1 MPLIANLQ
9 QAAAWD
15 GPEGD
20 HWTEHAEHYE
30 RTTRRHRD
38 RLLRAELL
46 SPDDAVLDVGC
57 GTGALTRAA
66 ARRASEGSALGIDL
80 SRRMIERARDL
91 ATAERITNARFEQA
105 DAEVHA
111 FEPASVDAVISSF
124 GATFFGDPLRAFAN
138 LADTLRPGGRLGLL
152 VWRELA
158 RNEWVSAIRDALAV
172 GRSLPV
178 PSPGVPGPFALADTN
193 YVRDLLN
200 RSGLVNIDLQPVDE
214 VMDFGVGVEQA
225 HAFISEMGIVHGLTE
240 DLDADTKADAL
251 DKLRASLTA
260 SETVDGVLLDSS
272 AWLITAQRP
281 S

>member
-1 MPLIANLQ
+1 MPLIANLE

-30 RTTRRHRD
+30 RTTCRHRD
-38 RLLRAELL
+38 WLLRAELL
-46 SPDDAVLDVGC
+46 SPDDDVLDVGC

-66 ARRASEGSALGIDL
+66 ARRALGGSALGVDL

-91 ATAERITNARFEQA
+91 ATAERITNAWFEQA

-111 FEPASVDAVISSF
+111 FAPANVDAVISSF

-138 LADTLRPGGRLGLL
+138 LANTLRPGGRLGLL

-158 RNEWVSAIRDALAV
+158 RNEWVSAIRDALAA

-178 PSPGVPGPFALADTN
+178 PPPGVPGPFALADTN
-193 YVRDLLN
+193 HVRDLLD

-214 VMDFGVGVEQA
+214 VMDFGVDAEQA
-225 HAFISEMGIVHGLTE
+225 FAFISEMGIVQGLTE
-240 DLDADTKADAL
+240 DLDADTKAEAF
-251 DKLRASLTA
+251 DKLRASLAA
-260 SETVDGVLLDSS
+260 SETVDGVLFDSS

-281 S
+281 

>member
-1 MPLIANLQ
+1 MSLIANLE

-20 HWTEHAEHYE
+20 HWTEHAERYE

-46 SPDDAVLDVGC
+46 SPDDDVVDIGC

-66 ARRASEGSALGIDL
+66 AGRAPQGSTLGIDL

-91 ATAERITNARFEQA
+91 TTAERITNARFEQA

-111 FEPASVDAVISSF
+111 FDRSSADAVISSF
-124 GATFFGDPLRAFAN
+124 GAMFFGDPVRAFVN
-138 LADTLRPGGRLGLL
+138 LTHTLRPGGRLGLL
-152 VWRELA
+152 VWRALA
-158 RNEWVSAIRDALAV
+158 RNEWVSAIRDALAA

-178 PSPGVPGPFALADTN
+178 PPPGAPGPFALADADH
-193 YVRDLLN
+193 VRDLLQ
-200 RSGLVNIDLQPVDE
+200 RSGLVNIELQPVDE
-214 VMDFGVGVEQA
+214 VMDFGADAEQA

-240 DLDADTKADAL
+240 DLDAATKADAF
-251 DKLRASLTA
+251 DKLRATLSA
-260 SETVDGVLLDSS
+260 SETPDGVLFDSS

-281 S
+281 